1 MPTKSSE
8 ANKPAP
14 GNSTEWLYARIGVHV
29 LRALGQPAQF
39 QTVQVRPLWDGHY
52 RVNVLI
58 GGNAASATVAHSY
71 FVEADG
77 AGNIVTTVP
86 ALARRYDTP

>member
-1 MPTKSSE
+1 MSNRPPDPSR
-8 ANKPAP
+8 PAP
-14 GNSTEWLYARIGVHV
+14 GNPGEWLHARIGVHV

-52 RVNVLI
+52 RVNVLV

-71 FVEADG
+71 FLQADG
-77 AGNIVTTVP
+77 DGNIVATTP
-86 ALARRYDTP
+86 ALARRY